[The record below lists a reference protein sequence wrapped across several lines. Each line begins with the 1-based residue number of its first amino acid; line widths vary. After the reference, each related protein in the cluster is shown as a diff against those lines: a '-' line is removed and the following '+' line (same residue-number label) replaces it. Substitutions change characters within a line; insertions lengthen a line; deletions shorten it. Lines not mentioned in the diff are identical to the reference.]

1 MLPQVVLTDS
11 TKKGVDK
18 LPFAPFLNK
27 EKIES
32 LTQSNS
38 DSLKL
43 KLKKKK
49 AQVQPSE
56 QQKLQLNSDGKST
69 QEAIKKTSP
78 KADFSFNYPQPLTPV
93 NDTANLFQVAD
104 SIQVASSDEFRFSD
118 DTTSIRQNEYVNAP
132 YESSS
137 KYFNTQLLI
146 SDDGSP
152 KVFNKSV
159 PDWFTI
165 ILLLMI
171 IGVTAIKILYRKIFS
186 QMVAAFFSLAVTN
199 QIVRDE
205 NLLVQRATILLNI
218 IFYVVGA
225 LFLYQLSIIFNWNQ
239 PILNE
244 GIIRFFLFAILLAC
258 IYSLKMIMLKA
269 LSYVFEIDR
278 PVSTYIFSLFLINN
292 SVGLVLIP
300 LIAIATY
307 IFFIKATTIIFIS
320 LGIVML
326 AFIFRLWRATTIG
339 LSLPRFSL
347 YYLFL
352 YFCALEIA
360 PVVIMFKAAGI
371 FQ

>member
-11 TKKGVDK
+11 TKKGDDK

-32 LTQSNS
+32 LRQSSS

-43 KLKKKK
+43 KSKKNK
-49 AQVQPSE
+49 AQAKPAD
-56 QQKLQLNSDGKST
+56 QQKLQASAEEKSVRDS
-69 QEAIKKTSP
+69 IKKGGEKSLLSLT
-78 KADFSFNYPQPLTPV
+78 YPYPLSS
-93 NDTANLFQVAD
+93 AKD
-104 SIQVASSDEFRFSD
+104 SIDLISTDSLQLLSANEFRFSD
-118 DTTSIRQNEYVNAP
+118 DTTTSLQNDLKAVP
-132 YESSS
+132 YTNSEQ
-137 KYFNTQLLI
+137 YFNTHLLK
-146 SDDGSP
+146 SDNGSP
-152 KVFNKSV
+152 QELNKLV

-165 ILLLMI
+165 TLLLMI
-171 IGVTAIKILYRKIFS
+171 VGVTAIKILYRKIFS
-186 QMVAAFFSLAVTN
+186 QMVAAFFSLSVTN

-225 LFLYQLSIIFNWNQ
+225 LFLYQLSITFTWNH
-239 PILNE
+239 PVLNE

-258 IYSLKMIMLKA
+258 IYSVKMLLLKA
-269 LSYVFEIDR
+269 LSYVFEIDK

-292 SVGLVLIP
+292 SVGLILIP
-300 LIAIATY
+300 LIAVSTY
-307 IFFIKATTIIFIS
+307 IVFVKAPTVIFIS
-320 LGIVML
+320 LGIIIL

-360 PVVIMFKAAGI
+360 PVVIMLKATGI
-371 FQ
+371 LF